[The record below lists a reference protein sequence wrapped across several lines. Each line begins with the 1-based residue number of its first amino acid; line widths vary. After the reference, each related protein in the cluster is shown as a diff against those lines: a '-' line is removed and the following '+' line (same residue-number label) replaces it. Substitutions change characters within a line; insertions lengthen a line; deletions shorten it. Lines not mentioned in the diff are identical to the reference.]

1 MDGSAEPGQVRELA
15 ARVGAGMAQ
24 SFDSVA
30 SIESTLTKI
39 CAAQGVDDAIVLAFP
54 TAVVVQTGG
63 GEQSGVQVDTNFGGS
78 LRYDQIAALYT
89 YIKVLKSQ
97 HVDLGMANRELDNIA
112 NLSPR
117 YPWFVRVLGYSLF
130 AAGFSLI
137 LQPTLATV
145 ITCTLLGLLI
155 GAIYLAKIPTL
166 QLVLPV
172 VVSFLVTAVVLLIA
186 GRFGLEDPVRILVP
200 LLVIFLPGA
209 AITIGVIELASN
221 QMVAGA
227 SRLVSGTVTLL
238 LLAFGIFAATA
249 LLDVPP
255 EVVQDIPVG
264 TIGPWVMVIAIPI
277 YLVGLMLLFCSPWKY
292 FPWMLVILIVTY
304 LGQLFGSVVFSAQL
318 SGFFGALAMTPLALW
333 FDSLPNGPSKL
344 VTILP
349 AFWMIVPGASGLMA
363 IVGIGADQSRGS
375 LDSVVVTVIAI
386 ALGILTGTALF
397 NSLHKVQHYWA
408 GRRAGAPAS

>member
-1 MDGSAEPGQVRELA
+1 MRELA

-97 HVDLGMANRELDNIA
+97 HVDLGMANQELDNIA

-397 NSLHKVQHYWA
+397 NSLHKVQHDWA
-408 GRRAGAPAS
+408 ARRAGAPAS

>member
-97 HVDLGMANRELDNIA
+97 HVDLGMANQELDNIA

-408 GRRAGAPAS
+408 ARRAGAPAS

>member
-1 MDGSAEPGQVRELA
+1 MRELA

-30 SIESTLTKI
+30 SIESTLTKV

-97 HVDLGMANRELDNIA
+97 HVDLGMANQELDNIA

-172 VVSFLVTAVVLLIA
+172 VVSFLVTALVLLIA

-408 GRRAGAPAS
+408 ARRAGAPAS

>member
-1 MDGSAEPGQVRELA
+1 MDGSADPERVRELA
-15 ARVGAGMAQ
+15 VRVGAGMAQ

-30 SIESTLTKI
+30 SIESTLTEI
-39 CAAQGVDDAIVLAFP
+39 CAVQGVDDATVLAFP

-63 GEQSGVQVDTNFGGS
+63 GQQSGVQVNTNFGGS
-78 LRYDQIAALYT
+78 LRYDQIASLYT
-89 YIKVLKSQ
+89 YIKTLKSQ
-97 HVDLGMANRELDNIA
+97 QVDLGMANRELDSIA
-112 NLSPR
+112 NMPPR

-137 LQPTLATV
+137 LQPTIATV
-145 ITCTLLGLLI
+145 ITCTLLGLII
-155 GAIYLAKIPTL
+155 GTIYLAKLPTL

-172 VVSFLVTAVVLLIA
+172 VVSFIVTAGVLLLA

-255 EVVQDIPVG
+255 EVVQDHPVG
-264 TIGPWVMVIAIPI
+264 SIGLWVMVIAIPI

-292 FPWMLVILIVTY
+292 FPWMLAILIVTY

-333 FDSLPNGPSKL
+333 FDGMPNGPSKL

-408 GRRAGAPAS
+408 ARRAGAPAS

>member
-1 MDGSAEPGQVRELA
+1 MRELA

-97 HVDLGMANRELDNIA
+97 HVDLGMANQELDNIA

-408 GRRAGAPAS
+408 GRRAGATAS

>member
-1 MDGSAEPGQVRELA
+1 MDGSAEPGHVRELA

-30 SIESTLTKI
+30 SIESTLTKV

-97 HVDLGMANRELDNIA
+97 HVDLGMANQELDNIA

-318 SGFFGALAMTPLALW
+318 RGFFGALAMTPLALW

-408 GRRAGAPAS
+408 ARRAGAPAS

>member
-1 MDGSAEPGQVRELA
+1 MDGSAEPGHVRELA

-30 SIESTLTKI
+30 SIESTLTKV

-397 NSLHKVQHYWA
+397 NALHKVQHYWA

>member
-1 MDGSAEPGQVRELA
+1 MDGSAEPGHVRELA

-30 SIESTLTKI
+30 SIESTLTKV

-97 HVDLGMANRELDNIA
+97 HVDLGMANQELDNIA

-408 GRRAGAPAS
+408 ARRAGAPAS

>member
-1 MDGSAEPGQVRELA
+1 MRELA

-408 GRRAGAPAS
+408 ARRAGAPAS

>member
-1 MDGSAEPGQVRELA
+1 MRELA

-397 NSLHKVQHYWA
+397 NALHKVQHYWA

>member
-1 MDGSAEPGQVRELA
+1 MDGSADPERVRELA
-15 ARVGAGMAQ
+15 VRVGAGMAQ

-30 SIESTLTKI
+30 SIESTLTEI
-39 CAAQGVDDAIVLAFP
+39 CAVQGVDDATVLALP

-63 GEQSGVQVDTNFGGS
+63 GQQSGVQVNTNFGGS
-78 LRYDQIAALYT
+78 LRYDQIASLYT
-89 YIKVLKSQ
+89 YIKTLKSQ
-97 HVDLGMANRELDNIA
+97 QVDLGMANRELDSIA
-112 NLSPR
+112 NMPPR

-137 LQPTLATV
+137 LQPTIATV
-145 ITCTLLGLLI
+145 ITCTLLGLII
-155 GAIYLAKIPTL
+155 GTIYLAKLPTL

-172 VVSFLVTAVVLLIA
+172 VVSFIVTAGVLLLA

-255 EVVQDIPVG
+255 EVVQDHPVG
-264 TIGPWVMVIAIPI
+264 SIGLWVMVIAIPI

-292 FPWMLVILIVTY
+292 FPWMLAILIVTY

-333 FDSLPNGPSKL
+333 FDGMPNGPSKL

-397 NSLHKVQHYWA
+397 NSLHKAQHYWA
-408 GRRAGAPAS
+408 GRRAGGPTR

>member
-1 MDGSAEPGQVRELA
+1 MRELA

-97 HVDLGMANRELDNIA
+97 HVDLGMANQELDNIA

-408 GRRAGAPAS
+408 ARRAGAPAS

>member
-1 MDGSAEPGQVRELA
+1 MRELA
-15 ARVGAGMAQ
+15 VRVGAGMAQ

-30 SIESTLTKI
+30 SIESTLTEI
-39 CAAQGVDDAIVLAFP
+39 CAVQGVDDATVLAFP

-63 GEQSGVQVDTNFGGS
+63 GQQSGVQVNTNFGGS
-78 LRYDQIAALYT
+78 LRYDQIASLYT
-89 YIKVLKSQ
+89 YIKTLKSQ
-97 HVDLGMANRELDNIA
+97 QVDLGMANRELDSIA
-112 NLSPR
+112 NMPPR

-137 LQPTLATV
+137 LQPTIATV
-145 ITCTLLGLLI
+145 ITCTLLGLII
-155 GAIYLAKIPTL
+155 GTIYLAKLPTL

-172 VVSFLVTAVVLLIA
+172 VVSFIVTAGVLLLA

-255 EVVQDIPVG
+255 EVVQDHPVG
-264 TIGPWVMVIAIPI
+264 SIGLWVMVIAIPI

-292 FPWMLVILIVTY
+292 FPWMLAILIVTY

-408 GRRAGAPAS
+408 ARRAGAPAS

>member
-1 MDGSAEPGQVRELA
+1 MRELA

-97 HVDLGMANRELDNIA
+97 HVDLGMANQELDNIA

>member
-1 MDGSAEPGQVRELA
+1 MRELA

-30 SIESTLTKI
+30 SIESTLTKV

-97 HVDLGMANRELDNIA
+97 HVDLGMANQELDNIA

-318 SGFFGALAMTPLALW
+318 SGFFGVLAMTPLALW

-408 GRRAGAPAS
+408 ARRAGAPAS

>member
-1 MDGSAEPGQVRELA
+1 MRELA

-30 SIESTLTKI
+30 SIESTLTKV

-97 HVDLGMANRELDNIA
+97 HVDLGMANQELDNIA

-333 FDSLPNGPSKL
+333 FDGMPNGPSKL

-397 NSLHKVQHYWA
+397 NSLHKAQHYWA
-408 GRRAGAPAS
+408 GRRAGGPTR

>member
-1 MDGSAEPGQVRELA
+1 
-15 ARVGAGMAQ
+15 MAQ

-97 HVDLGMANRELDNIA
+97 HVDLGMANKELDNIA

-117 YPWFVRVLGYSLF
+117 YPWFIRVLGYSLF

-186 GRFGLEDPVRILVP
+186 GHFGLEDPVRILVP

>member
-1 MDGSAEPGQVRELA
+1 M
-15 ARVGAGMAQ
+15 
-24 SFDSVA
+24 
-30 SIESTLTKI
+30 
-39 CAAQGVDDAIVLAFP
+39 VLF
-54 TAVVVQTGG
+54 
-63 GEQSGVQVDTNFGGS
+63 
-78 LRYDQIAALYT
+78 
-89 YIKVLKSQ
+89 
-97 HVDLGMANRELDNIA
+97 
-112 NLSPR
+112 
-117 YPWFVRVLGYSLF
+117 
-130 AAGFSLI
+130 
-137 LQPTLATV
+137 
-145 ITCTLLGLLI
+145 
-155 GAIYLAKIPTL
+155 
-166 QLVLPV
+166 
-172 VVSFLVTAVVLLIA
+172 IA

-408 GRRAGAPAS
+408 ARRAGAPAS

>member
-1 MDGSAEPGQVRELA
+1 MDGSAEPGHVRELA

-30 SIESTLTKI
+30 SIESTLTKV

-97 HVDLGMANRELDNIA
+97 HVDLGMANQELDNIA

-221 QMVAGA
+221 QMVAGT

-408 GRRAGAPAS
+408 ARRAGAPAS

>member
-1 MDGSAEPGQVRELA
+1 MRELA

-30 SIESTLTKI
+30 SIESTLTKV

-97 HVDLGMANRELDNIA
+97 HVDLGMANQELDNIA

-408 GRRAGAPAS
+408 ARRAGAPAS

>member
-1 MDGSAEPGQVRELA
+1 MRELA

-30 SIESTLTKI
+30 SIESTLTKV

-97 HVDLGMANRELDNIA
+97 HVDLGTANQELDNIA

>member
-1 MDGSAEPGQVRELA
+1 VRELA

-97 HVDLGMANRELDNIA
+97 HVDLGMANKELDNIA

-117 YPWFVRVLGYSLF
+117 YPWFIRVLGYSLF

-186 GRFGLEDPVRILVP
+186 GHFGLEDPVRILVP

>member
-1 MDGSAEPGQVRELA
+1 MRELA

-97 HVDLGMANRELDNIA
+97 HVDLGMANRELDKIA

-172 VVSFLVTAVVLLIA
+172 VVSFLVTAVVLFIA

-408 GRRAGAPAS
+408 ARRAGAPAS